1 MFLRRRPRRDT
12 ATDLQDAQDSL
23 EQARAAREDQQRK
36 RAQEQESVIARL
48 DRLAADNHLA
58 QLVIKAFT
66 EQHGSS

>member
-1 MFLRRRPRRDT
+1 MFRRRPRRDT